1 MAVIGISG
9 KIGSGKDTLA
19 QLLQLHI
26 WNDYFPEEENY
37 FKADAIERL
46 ATGNFSSLSE
56 WSLNGKMFK
65 QMLFAK
71 KLKQFVADILGVPVE
86 KLNDQEFKKS
96 NLPVEWNVF
105 QHYTSV
111 GDDKRPMTV
120 RELLIGIGDGMRER
134 VHPDIWVNALFS
146 QYDENSKWIVPDM
159 RYPNEHERISK
170 LAGTTIRIERPG
182 IQTLDHI
189 SETGLDNHKFH
200 YTIINDSDLSSLYD
214 KSLELYNEL
223 KRSKRIA

>member
-19 QLLQLHI
+19 QLLQVHI
-26 WNDYFPEEENY
+26 WNER
-37 FKADAIERL
+37 FKSQGYLKHQALEGIVA
-46 ATGNFSSLSE
+46 GNLSSLNE
-56 WSLNGKMFK
+56 YSLNGRMFK

-71 KLKQFVADILGVPVE
+71 KLKQFVADILGVSVE

-105 QHYTSV
+105 QHYTSM
-111 GDDKRPMTV
+111 GDGKRSMTV

-146 QYDENSKWIVPDM
+146 QYDEESRWLIPDM
-159 RYPNEHERISK
+159 RYPNEHERITK
-170 LAGTTIRIERPG
+170 LAGVTIRVERPG
-182 IQTLDHI
+182 IATLDHI
-189 SETGLDNHKFH
+189 SETGLDNHKFN

-223 KRSKRIA
+223 KHSKRIA